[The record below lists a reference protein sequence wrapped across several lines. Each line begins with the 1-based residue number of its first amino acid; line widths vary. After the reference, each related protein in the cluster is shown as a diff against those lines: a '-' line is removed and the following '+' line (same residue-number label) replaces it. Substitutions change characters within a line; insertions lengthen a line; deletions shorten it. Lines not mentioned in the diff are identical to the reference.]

1 MRACHLNTCPVGI
14 ATQDPELR
22 KRFRGK
28 PEHVVNF
35 FFFVAEEVRKYMAQ
49 LGIRKFE
56 DLVGRTDL
64 LDSNVAIDHW
74 KAKGVDL
81 THLLA
86 QPDAPPEVARRKIR
100 EQDPVLEDHRDHELI
115 EKARAAIENGERVE
129 IDGIRVQ
136 NQHRCVGG
144 ILSSEIAK
152 RHGAEGLPDDT
163 IVIRAHGHGGQSFG
177 GWLMRGVTLLL
188 EGDANDYTGKGMS
201 GGVLA
206 VRPPENVT
214 FVPEQNVVVGN
225 TLLYGATAGRAFF
238 RGLAGERFGVR
249 NSGVSAVVEGVGDH
263 GCEYMTGG
271 RVIVL
276 GPTGR
281 NFAAGMS
288 GGMAFVLDEAGTFA
302 DRCNQE
308 IVDLEDPTEDD
319 FAEVRALV
327 QEHMERT
334 GSTVAERVL
343 ANWDDLRGA
352 WVKVMPMD
360 YKRAL
365 RELAERQAA
374 DAGEPDLV
382 AERSDDPGEGPAK
395 DSQAPYVPA
404 GGHEEKRDGPGEPG
418 QYEDAATAA
427 QRAEQNGEGE
437 QAAGEAGE
445 RVLPSHG

>member
-1 MRACHLNTCPVGI
+1 
-14 ATQDPELR
+14 
-22 KRFRGK
+22 
-28 PEHVVNF
+28 
-35 FFFVAEEVRKYMAQ
+35 MAQ

-56 DLVGRTDL
+56 DLIGRTDL
-64 LDSNVAIDHW
+64 LETDTAIDHW
-74 KAKGVDL
+74 KARGVDL

-86 QPDAPPEVARRKIR
+86 APDAPAEVPRRKVR
-100 EQDPVLEDHRDHELI
+100 SQDPVLDDHRDHELI
-115 EKARAAIENGERVE
+115 EKAQAAIERGERVE

-136 NQHRCVGG
+136 NKHRCVGG

-201 GGVLA
+201 GGILA

-214 FVPEQNVVVGN
+214 FIPEENVVVGN

-238 RGLAGERFGVR
+238 RGLAGERFAVR
-249 NSGVSAVVEGVGDH
+249 NSGVQAVVEGVGDH

-271 RVIVL
+271 KVVVL
-276 GPTGR
+276 GATGR

-288 GGMAFVLDEAGTFA
+288 GGMAFVLDENEDFA
-302 DRCNQE
+302 TRCNQE
-308 IVDLEDPTEDD
+308 IVDLEEPSEED
-319 FAEVRALV
+319 FADVRALV
-327 QEHMERT
+327 EEHMKLT

-343 ANWDDLRGA
+343 DNWDDLRGA

-365 RELAERQAA
+365 RELAERQAIE
-374 DAGEPDLV
+374 AGEPAVV
-382 AERSDDPGEGPAK
+382 AEHGNGDGAGPVRSG
-395 DSQAPYVPA
+395 QAAAYTVA
-404 GGHEEKRDGPGEPG
+404 DGHEETKGPGEAG
-418 QYEDAATAA
+418 QHEDAAAAAERAYKAALARGASEAEAA
-427 QRAEQNGEGE
+427 QAAEQAEE
-437 QAAGEAGE
+437 E
-445 RVLPSHG
+445 VLPSHG